1 MDVIL
6 RKLLQNEEGV
16 GMKDKKKKELRR
28 RSIIS
33 DIKINRRN
41 KNLMIDKIL
50 SYNPV
55 LLEGIEVYEDANKNF
70 ILLIFLGGLLV
81 EFPLIS
87 VPCCIL
93 AIFFIIRMLQF
104 IKYKSINN
112 IVIKLAKDL
121 SFKGI
126 YDKEKALDMLENFK
140 AKYGDDIS
148 EYEDLVIMINKY
160 EALVVKIENVLKG
173 SHKQYDK
180 NFYNKESFLQSA
192 GRSFNK
198 NEYNIILKESETNKC
213 KDVNNYCIDFN
224 EKISVLYKKEDG
236 EIKKVNKAIEFF
248 DVGDNKNYNNQNA
261 VILKNVNKDNKN
273 MTVYLY
279 KKSSILEKNVL

>member
-1 MDVIL
+1 
-6 RKLLQNEEGV
+6 
-16 GMKDKKKKELRR
+16 MKDKKKKELRR

>member
-1 MDVIL
+1 
-6 RKLLQNEEGV
+6 
-16 GMKDKKKKELRR
+16 MKDKKKREVRR

-33 DIKINRRN
+33 DIKINRKN

-70 ILLIFLGGLLV
+70 ILLIFLGALLV
-81 EFPLIS
+81 QFPLIS

-121 SFKGI
+121 LFKGI
-126 YDKEKALDMLENFK
+126 YDREKALDMLEDFK
-140 AKYGDDIS
+140 EKYGNDIT
-148 EYEDLVIMINKY
+148 EYEELVMMIDKY
-160 EALVVKIENVLKG
+160 EALVVKIENVLK
-173 SHKQYDK
+173 SSNRKYNK
-180 NFYNKESFLQSA
+180 TIYNKENFLQNA
-192 GRSFNK
+192 GRSFNR
-198 NEYNIILKESETNKC
+198 NENNVTLKETEANKC
-213 KDVNNYCIDFN
+213 REVNNYCIDFN

-248 DVGDNKNYNNQNA
+248 DGRDNKNYNNQNA

-273 MTVYLY
+273 LTVYLY
-279 KKSSILEKNVL
+279 KKSSVLEKNVL